1 MPRANNG
8 VQLKRNRF
16 GIYEL
21 RWSEAGR
28 SKRNST
34 GTTDLGEAERIRAN
48 FVLLDE
54 RDKAVAK
61 AEATHG
67 AGPLMVVDCI
77 GDPDVPGPDYW
88 HEHVE
93 VKVIDKE
100 TAKFSRTKLVKHFG
114 HLAVCDIGESDVEA
128 YVEAR
133 RSGAIGRP
141 SVNHTIS
148 RELSVLNAAINH
160 AVRKK
165 RLLGGDKPYIPL
177 PGVSQP
183 RDRWLVETE
192 ADALLE
198 AALER
203 QNNQGDPKKL
213 PRVYLFVALAL
224 NTASRKTA
232 LLQMTWEQIDLRGGI
247 IYLNPR
253 GRQQTNKRRATV
265 PISDELRPILERAR
279 RETNGEY
286 VLGHTGSIRRAFNN
300 AVTRAGLGPDVTP
313 HVLRH
318 TWGTWS
324 AQAGTSMFDIAGVM
338 GDTVATVTK
347 TYAHHHPDY
356 LRSAVNNVRP
366 SARAKPELRAVA

>member
-1 MPRANNG
+1 MPRPNNG

-16 GIYEL
+16 GVWEL
-21 RWSEAGR
+21 RWSEDGR
-28 SKRNST
+28 SRRNST
-34 GTTDLGEAERIRAN
+34 GTQDLGEAEKIRAN

-54 RDKAVAK
+54 RDKAVA
-61 AEATHG
+61 TRG
-67 AGPLMVVDCI
+67 DGPLMVVDCI
-77 GDPDVPGPDYW
+77 GDPDFPGADYW
-88 HEHVE
+88 HEHV
-93 VKVIDKE
+93 VPNVVDKA
-100 TAKFSRTKLVKHFG
+100 TAKFSRTKLILHFG
-114 HLAVCDIGESDVEA
+114 HLAVCDIGESDVTA

-133 RSGAIGRP
+133 RTGALGRP
-141 SVNHTIS
+141 SVDHTIS

-177 PGVSQP
+177 PGVSEP
-183 RDRWLVETE
+183 RDRWLTEAE

-203 QNNQGDPKKL
+203 QNNQGNALHL

-232 LLQMTWEQIDLRGGI
+232 LLQMLWEQIDLAGGI

-253 GRQQTNKRRATV
+253 GRRQTNKRRATV

-279 RETNGEY
+279 RETNGEF
-286 VLGHTGSIRRAFNN
+286 VLGHDGSIRRAFTN
-300 AVTRAGLGPDVTP
+300 AVKRAGLGEDVTP

-347 TYAHHHPDY
+347 TYAHHHPDF
-356 LRSAVNNVRP
+356 LRDAVNNVRP
-366 SARAKPELRAVA
+366 SRRSPVELRAVA